1 MLMFFLALALAAP
14 TAFSEIHQ
22 RDISCVATFAILAD
36 EQRRGVALDTAIPDV
51 REDGKKWTVIVGE
64 RVMQETGQPRELVG
78 VAMTEA
84 AKAEQGRAAQQADPA
99 AFMQGRISAC
109 LPLMRADLLANQ
121 PLPKPVKAQ

>member
-1 MLMFFLALALAAP
+1 MFILALAFATP

-36 EQRRGVALDTAIPDV
+36 EQRRGLAIDAAIPDV
-51 REDGKKWTVIVGE
+51 REDGKEWTVIVGE

-84 AKAEQGRAAQQADPA
+84 AKAEQNRAALEPDPA
-99 AFMQGRISAC
+99 AFVKRRVATC
-109 LPLMRADLLANQ
+109 LPLMRADLLVNQ
-121 PLPKPVKAQ
+121 PLPKPVRAQ